1 MTPMNKR
8 LLLIVAIALA
18 VAGAYGVWALVSAR
32 DTTPP
37 VLVQPDTGD
46 TDGSGSSADTSR
58 TPGSPDAATADDHV
72 PDDAAYE
79 IIDALRNAGI
89 APVMGSDLELVYVD
103 RLDTVK
109 VSGSFEGT
117 KTASFTLR
125 YVSGAWKVG
134 E

>member
-1 MTPMNKR
+1 MTPRNRM
-8 LLLIVAIALA
+8 LALAFAIALA
-18 VAGAYGVWALVSAR
+18 VAGSYGVWALVSAR

-37 VLVQPDTGD
+37 MLVEPERSAD
-46 TDGSGSSADTSR
+46 DGTSSAEESR
-58 TPGSPDAATADDHV
+58 TPGSPQAATADDHV
-72 PDDAAYE
+72 PDDAAYA

-117 KTASFTLR
+117 TAASFTLT
-125 YVSGAWKVG
+125 YAHGAWKVG